1 ALRREGLCLPKN
13 AHKGRRLQHILGG
26 KQARAEPISAK
37 YEQGKIHH
45 VGLFSRLEDEMC
57 LWIPGDP
64 SPNRMDAMVWAF
76 TELILAE
83 GMGIFEWMRQRHE
96 QEYEAA

>member
-1 ALRREGLCLPKN
+1 
-13 AHKGRRLQHILGG
+13 
-26 KQARAEPISAK
+26 
-37 YEQGKIHH
+37 
-45 VGLFSRLEDEMC
+45 
-57 LWIPGDP
+57 
-64 SPNRMDAMVWAF
+64 MDAMVWAF